1 MFHWNKYNGIIVL
14 TSCVP
19 NVKASFVF
27 CPFIV
32 RRGKSSQHMAV
43 LMRTCARV
51 VMSCKF
57 ESSNSFL
64 KSYEYS
70 FTNVRLTVKLCNSV
84 CNILRIPK
92 NATSNFLFM

>member
-1 MFHWNKYNGIIVL
+1 
-14 TSCVP
+14 
-19 NVKASFVF
+19 
-27 CPFIV
+27 
-32 RRGKSSQHMAV
+32 MAV
-43 LMRTCARV
+43 LMCTCARV

-84 CNILRIPK
+84 CNVLRILK
-92 NATSNFLFM
+92 NATSNILFM